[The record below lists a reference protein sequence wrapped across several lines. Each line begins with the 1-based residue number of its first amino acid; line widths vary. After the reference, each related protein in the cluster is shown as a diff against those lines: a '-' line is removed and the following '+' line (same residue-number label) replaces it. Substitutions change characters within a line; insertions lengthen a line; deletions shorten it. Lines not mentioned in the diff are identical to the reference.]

1 MNNFTSDKFSRAF
14 DAQTLKIGSYQNFA
28 LNHYKIRALGP
39 VDAYIVE
46 LGVNDL
52 RSCNGDDRDCP
63 EYEKAIFAAKT
74 TIDCL
79 LESSKAKIVISL
91 PTPTPRDTCLNKAI
105 NRFNYD

>member
-14 DAQTLKIGSYQNFA
+14 DAQTLKIGSYQTFA

-63 EYEKAIFAAKT
+63 EY
-74 TIDCL
+74 
-79 LESSKAKIVISL
+79 
-91 PTPTPRDTCLNKAI
+91 
-105 NRFNYD
+105 